1 MDDSFTKLAKRIRTK
16 KYNKKEIENI
26 KKEAIES
33 KIERNRRIN
42 KAIYIQKITRGFLSR
57 KKFKILEEKLNIN
70 TIIDYL
76 YEKKCQRI
84 DRHAPKIISYFVLK
98 YIERQRKIKIRIINE
113 FRVNCCDLI
122 KAFLKG
128 IIVRKKIKNDLEKIR
143 SKKKIIKPYILS
155 FRTRLMLKCVTLQNI
170 LTDIANIKFLI
181 NDEKEL
187 YKNDNDNYH
196 KQNIKELNIKL
207 RKKYN
212 EFYLIFY
219 QYKVTS
225 EWVDEERTSEPWF
238 KKYQQIING
247 EEEIVIPQKKT
258 KKNNNNFDNNIDLN
272 NLNNLNHFEQEE
284 NDINKNNFTQNNENY
299 DNNYNYENNNN
310 YEDEQN
316 NVPYPQKQYMED
328 ERPIK
333 PLKNNNFMN
342 NDNPFGLSNSGFP
355 ENHSNHTNNIKK
367 ANIKSQKKTNNEEI
381 FQNQKEESKQNNN
394 NPYNEYD
401 ERPIKNNNNI
411 PYNDYDERP
420 IGGGKKIDYNEMF
433 GNGKNFE
440 GDGFGGQTQKLS
452 QKKIIRNKNSP
463 PKKPVYDS
471 RKAIEEAKLKE
482 AKEGKKEKP
491 SAFRE
496 FVREMKKISAEEKSG
511 NVNNNSN
518 KKITN
523 LKNINVNDK
532 ESEYSNKEKENIEK
546 NKNKK
551 IQIHKKVE
559 TEKMA
564 LRRRLHELERS
575 PPPILNIKDAK
586 SKIECWG
593 PSNDVKRQNGSPLK
607 ERHGAKHK
615 TSKNNNKNT
624 INFSLKEINNIASEN
639 KLNSITN
646 INNYNSINVSK
657 KPKIEDSKKLEEK
670 AKKIAGKKLAKIENQ
685 ISRLN
690 SSFNLNNYFKQKEK
704 KMKDYSN
711 IPYIKQEYNY
721 VKKYSNE
728 VYDNLVTHLLAQYQ
742 DLK

>member
-1 MDDSFTKLAKRIRTK
+1 MNDSFTKLAKKIRTK

-57 KKFKILEEKLNIN
+57 KKFKILEEKLNTN

-98 YIERQRKIKIRIINE
+98 YVERQRKIKVRIINE
-113 FRVNCCDLI
+113 FRVNCSDLI

-128 IIVRKKIKNDLEKIR
+128 VIVRKKIKNELEKIR
-143 SKKKIIKPYILS
+143 SKKQIIKPYILS
-155 FRTRLMLKCVTLQNI
+155 FRTRLMLKCATLQNI
-170 LTDIANIKFLI
+170 LSDIANIKFLI
-181 NDEKEL
+181 NDEKEQL
-187 YKNDNDNYH
+187 KNDNDNSH
-196 KQNIKELNIKL
+196 KQNIKELNVKL

-219 QYKVTS
+219 QNKITS
-225 EWVDEERTSEPWF
+225 EWVDEERTSEPWL

-247 EEEIVIPQKKT
+247 EEEIIIPLKKT

-272 NLNNLNHFEQEE
+272 NLNHYDQ
-284 NDINKNNFTQNNENY
+284 NDNNINKNNYNENDENY
-299 DNNYNYENNNN
+299 NNNYENNNSNYENNNN
-310 YEDEQN
+310 NYESVEN
-316 NVPYPQKQYMED
+316 NIPYPQKQYIED

-342 NDNPFGLSNSGFP
+342 NDNPFGLSGNGFP
-355 ENHSNHTNNIKK
+355 ENHTNNAKNIKK
-367 ANIKSQKKTNNEEI
+367 INQKPQKKINNEQI
-381 FQNQKEESKQNNN
+381 YQNEKEESKQNNN
-394 NPYNEYD
+394 IPYNEYD
-401 ERPIKNNNNI
+401 EKPIKNNNNI

-440 GDGFGGQTQKLS
+440 GDGFGGQTQKIS
-452 QKKIIRNKNSP
+452 KKKFVKNKVSP
-463 PKKPVYDS
+463 PKKPIYDS

-511 NVNNNSN
+511 NINNNSN
-518 KKITN
+518 KKLNNI
-523 LKNINVNDK
+523 KNINDK
-532 ESEYSNKEKENIEK
+532 ESEQSFKEKENIEK
-546 NKNKK
+546 NKK
-551 IQIHKKVE
+551 IQKHKKVE

-564 LRRRLHELERS
+564 LRRKLHELERS
-575 PPPILNIKDAK
+575 PHPILNIKDVK

-593 PSNDVKRQNGSPLK
+593 PSNEIKRQNGSPL
-607 ERHGAKHK
+607 RDRPVVKHK
-615 TSKNNNKNT
+615 TAKNNNNT
-624 INFSLKEINNIASEN
+624 IDFSIKEINNIISEN
-639 KLNSITN
+639 KVNN
-646 INNYNSINVSK
+646 INNSSNYNSVNATK

-685 ISRLN
+685 VNRLF